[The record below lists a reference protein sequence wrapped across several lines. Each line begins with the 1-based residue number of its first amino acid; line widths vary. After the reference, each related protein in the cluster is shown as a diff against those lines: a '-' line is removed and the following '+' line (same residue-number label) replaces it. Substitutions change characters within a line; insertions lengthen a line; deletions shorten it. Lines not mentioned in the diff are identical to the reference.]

1 MTKYLLLLILLVV
14 VFYKLTNRRDARPGT
29 QASGRAPAPMPPKT
43 IVACAQ
49 CGLHLPADEAL
60 PGRGGSF
67 CSAAHRTEFEARS
80 GSP

>member
-1 MTKYLLLLILLVV
+1 MTKFLLLLILFAVL
-14 VFYKLTNRRDARPGT
+14 FYKLTGRRDAKPST
-29 QASGRAPAPMPPKT
+29 QAPAPMPPKT

-80 GSP
+80 GGA